1 MPVAKVCSI
10 APIGF
15 DGEIIEVESDITNNL
30 PSMQIV
36 GLANKSIDEA
46 RERVKSALTNSLL
59 SYPTKRITVN
69 LAPAEIPK
77 NGTHYDLPIA
87 LSILVSSGQL
97 RQDEVKDSAFIGELS
112 LDGMVRPVSG
122 VVSMAETAMRAGFS
136 KIYVPT
142 ANSAQASI
150 VSGIEV
156 YGITSLKELYLHLKA
171 ELVLTPFTIN
181 RILEPTN
188 PTGPS
193 LDDVLGQEQAKRAM
207 VIAAAGRHNI
217 LLSGSPGAGK
227 SMLAKVLVS
236 LLPPLSSEEQLE
248 VTKLHSLAG
257 ETTEEIVTS
266 RPFRS
271 PHHTSS
277 RISMIGGGTNPL
289 PGDISLAHLGV
300 LYLDEMPEYP
310 RSVLEALRQPIE
322 DKKVTIRR
330 ANGTATYPSDFM
342 LVGTMNPCPCG
353 YYGDQTKE
361 CKCNNNQIHAYQ
373 QRISGPMLDRIDIH
387 IKVSRVPSKELLPQ
401 QVSTRKQHLST
412 ISEINNAIKMQND
425 RYGCSTKS
433 NATLASSDIR
443 SKARPTEKSLA
454 LLAQASDRLSLS
466 ARSYFKIIK
475 VARTI
480 ADLAGSQDVEI
491 EHMSEALQYRQT
503 T

>member
-1 MPVAKVCSI
+1 MPVAKICSI

-46 RERVKSALTNSLL
+46 KERVKSALTNSLL

-97 RQDEVKDSAFIGELS
+97 RQDEIQGAAFIGELS
-112 LDGMVRPVSG
+112 LDGAVRPVLG
-122 VVSMAETAMRAGFS
+122 VVSMAETAMRAGLS

-142 ANSAQASI
+142 ANSPQASI
-150 VSGIEV
+150 VPGIEV
-156 YGITSLKELYLHLKA
+156 YGISSLKELYLHLKG
-171 ELVLTPFTIN
+171 ELIIDPVADVSRIAKPITI
-181 RILEPTN
+181 
-188 PTGPS
+188 TGPT

-207 VIAAAGRHNI
+207 IIAAAGRHNI

-236 LLPPLSSEEQLE
+236 LLPPLSTDEQLE

-257 ETTEEIVTS
+257 ETTEDIIRN
-266 RPFRS
+266 RPFRA

-361 CKCNNNQIHAYQ
+361 CKCNNNQIQSYQ
-373 QRISGPMLDRIDIH
+373 QRISGPMLDRIDMH
-387 IKVSRVPSKELLPQ
+387 IKVSRVPSKELLPRKT
-401 QVSTRKQHLST
+401 STKKQHISAM
-412 ISEINNAIKMQND
+412 SEIDNAIKTQNE

-433 NATLASSDIR
+433 NANLASSDIR
-443 SKARPTEKSLA
+443 VKASPTEESLA

-480 ADLAGSQDVEI
+480 ADLDGSQDIKI
-491 EHMSEALQYRQT
+491 EHMSEALQYR
-503 T
+503 

>member
-1 MPVAKVCSI
+1 MPVAKVCSV

-97 RQDEVKDSAFIGELS
+97 RQDDVKASAFIGELS
-112 LDGMVRPVSG
+112 LDGMVRPISG

-136 KIYVPT
+136 KIYVPS

-150 VSGIEV
+150 VSGITIF
-156 YGITSLKELYLHLKA
+156 GITSLKELYLHLKG
-171 ELVLTPFTIN
+171 EMILTPVRSSLVAIPSDHN
-181 RILEPTN
+181 GPT
-188 PTGPS
+188 
-193 LDDVLGQEQAKRAM
+193 LDDVLGQAQAKRAM

-227 SMLAKVLVS
+227 SMLAKVLIS
-236 LLPPLSSEEQLE
+236 LLPNLSSDEQLE

-257 ETTEEIVTS
+257 ETTEDVVTS

-361 CKCNNNQIHAYQ
+361 CKCNNNQILAYQ

-387 IKVSRVPSKELLPQ
+387 VKVSRVPSKELLPRET
-401 QVSTRKQHLST
+401 STRKQHLLAVG
-412 ISEINNAIKMQND
+412 EINNAIKMQHD

-433 NATLASSDIR
+433 NASLASSDIR

-480 ADLAGSQDVEI
+480 ADLADSKDIEI